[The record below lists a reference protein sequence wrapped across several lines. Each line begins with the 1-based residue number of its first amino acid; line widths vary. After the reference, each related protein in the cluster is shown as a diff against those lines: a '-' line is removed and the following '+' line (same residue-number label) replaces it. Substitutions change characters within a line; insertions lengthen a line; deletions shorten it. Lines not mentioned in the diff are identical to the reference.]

1 MLRFISACPW
11 EGRDTPLYMLYYRY
25 VPPQGFKSH
34 FSLKKG
40 MDFNHFDYGFT
51 RLSVKMGMVFRGEV
65 WKWVLEN
72 DF

>member
-11 EGRDTPLYMLYYRY
+11 EGRDTPLYMLYRY

-51 RLSVKMGMVFRGEV
+51 RLKC
-65 WKWVLEN
+65 EN
-72 DF
+72 GYGF